1 MRLLFPLFMLCMN
14 MFHSCKGDD
23 SQQALLTD
31 SLSVDSSITLVFAG
45 DMMSHMPMVKAAYN
59 PQTKRHEYEHWF
71 QFLKDTIAS
80 ADYAIANLET
90 PLGGEPYSGY
100 PMFSAPDSFAEDL
113 KKVGFDVLVTA
124 NNHTVDKGRKGLERT
139 LSVLDSLKILHT
151 GSFRNEAEREQN
163 TPLMITIKGVKI
175 AILSYTYGTNGI
187 SVPKPN
193 VVNLIDHAQMEK
205 DIIKARKDSADLI
218 IPVIHWGVEY
228 QTYEH
233 PSQVKTAEFLAS
245 KGVDAIIGMHP
256 HVVQPNKYIKTK
268 TDSIPVAYSL
278 GNVVANMRDR
288 YKDGGIL
295 VRLTIKQVNDKPRIV
310 GFEDIPFW
318 VWKGSSKEV
327 KGIHGFYIV
336 PESRKYVLPASEA
349 KKAQVFYDDTR
360 KILKK

>member
-1 MRLLFPLFMLCMN
+1 MRLLMPLIMLCMI

-23 SQQALLTD
+23 SNPGTSQD
-31 SLSVDSSITLVFAG
+31 SLSVDSTITLIFAG

-80 ADYAIANLET
+80 ADLAIANLET

-113 KKVGFDVLVTA
+113 KKVGFDILVTA

-139 LSVLDSLKILHT
+139 LSVLDSLKIAHT
-151 GSFRNEAEREQN
+151 GSFRTDKERDSF
-163 TPLMITIKGVKI
+163 TPLIQEIKGVKI

-187 SVPKPN
+187 PVPKPN

-205 DIIKARKDSADLI
+205 DINKARSLGAQI
-218 IPVIHWGVEY
+218 VIPVIHWGVEY

-233 PSQVKTAEFLAS
+233 PSQVKTAEFLVS

-295 VRLTIKQVNDKPRIV
+295 IHLTLKQVNGKPRIV

-327 KGIHGFYIV
+327 KGIHGFYII
-336 PESRKYVLPASEA
+336 PESKISILPVGEA
-349 KKAQVFYDDTR
+349 KKAKVFFDDTR